1 MNLGGY
7 FIPAGTIVLR
17 VGQVTSN
24 DVSAQNLP
32 VKAVLW
38 IRIRI
43 WSDRILF
50 TGSGFGSRKNHSGS
64 GSGSGVVETPF

>member
-24 DVSAQNLP
+24 DVSAEN
-32 VKAVLW
+32 
-38 IRIRI
+38 
-43 WSDRILF
+43 F
-50 TGSGFGSRKNHSGS
+50 TYERDISVRWLLGLIHPIQCR
-64 GSGSGVVETPF
+64 E

>member
-24 DVSAQNLP
+24 DVSAEILP
-32 VKAVLW
+32 IKEVVAW
-38 IRIRI
+38 
-43 WSDRILF
+43 D
-50 TGSGFGSRKNHSGS
+50 GFGLIPYRVDRKN
-64 GSGSGVVETPF
+64 